1 MPCSPLERWSLIYTR
16 AAGQP
21 AHWSKMLLRCSTCCT
36 DTMQGPGLQH
46 AKMLVKRKLKPVLD
60 AVLGGDPQNQ
70 DDIDLFLHNVA
81 SSYPFGFNVASSY
94 PFGSLFHLMNQYRI
108 FLPVL
113 ILSNLGNNS
122 A

>member
-1 MPCSPLERWSLIYTR
+1 MET
-16 AAGQP
+16 
-21 AHWSKMLLRCSTCCT
+21 HK
-36 DTMQGPGLQH
+36 D
-46 AKMLVKRKLKPVLD
+46 
-60 AVLGGDPQNQ
+60 Q

-81 SSYPFGFNVASSY
+81 SSYPFGFNVASSYPFGFNDASSY